1 MTTTT
6 TITTETATTTG
17 SALSLAGHH
26 YPEGAAR
33 AAAETYAHWRLR
45 LREAGSRQEAAERA
59 QSLSGAASLMA
70 AALTG
75 HPQAA
80 GDTHADPLA
89 WTDIATYTG
98 GLATALRGDYVDNDR
113 AIDDYDGPYH
123 AWTDLANALN
133 RLEFAAAWYTIAQD
147 LRDRAGLNGDSDDGD
162 GNEGRKRRKH
172 HEPLR
177 AFTAAQVIE
186 AAAAVI
192 DAPW

>member
-1 MTTTT
+1 MTTATTTT
-6 TITTETATTTG
+6 PETATTTG
-17 SALSLAGHH
+17 NALSLAGHH
-26 YPEGAAR
+26 YPEGTATV
-33 AAAETYAHWRLR
+33 AAETYAHWRAR

-80 GDTHADPLA
+80 EDTHADPVA

-98 GLATALRGDYVDNDR
+98 GLATALRGDYVDSGHPV
-113 AIDDYDGPYH
+113 DYDGP

-147 LRDRAGLNGDSDDGD
+147 LRDRAGLSEDSGPR
-162 GNEGRKRRKH
+162 NR

-177 AFTAAQVIE
+177 AFTATQVIE

>member
-1 MTTTT
+1 MTTAT

-17 SALSLAGHH
+17 NALSLAGHH

-33 AAAETYAHWRLR
+33 AAAETYADWRLR
-45 LREAGSRQEAAERA
+45 LREAGSRREAAERA
-59 QSLSGAASLMA
+59 QSLAGAASLMA

-80 GDTHADPLA
+80 EDTHADPVA

-98 GLATALRGDYVDNDR
+98 GLATALRGDYVDSDR
-113 AIDDYDGPYH
+113 AIDECDGPYH
-123 AWTDLANALN
+123 GWTDLANALN
-133 RLEFAAAWYTIAQD
+133 RLEFAAAWYPLAQD
-147 LRDRAGLNGDSDDGD
+147 LRDRAGLSGDSEDS
-162 GNEGRKRRKH
+162 ERRKH